1 MELFVTKEEADACT
15 EGVDKRFSCPKMPLY
30 SDSEDSFTSK
40 ESYREFIVV
49 VAGLSVVGLWDDLPP
64 LDGICDAAP
73 ALDPRLLAT
82 ACVDLTER
90 IERPLECHHC
100 AAAASTSSTLQALR
114 PSIQHYLFS
123 GHGGTMNER
132 TKGLRTSFFVLQPPR
147 STVEPFAGRVK
158 PHAPV
163 GAAIQ
168 LSSMPFSG
176 PLGSGVHFGDLAQV
190 GPSQTATPGTEKTP
204 LHTAAA
210 QLLEVLMEAVRSQP
224 SALKGDLQSPQPGVP
239 SSLQNGNPVPQ
250 RMRGN
255 SIAVPLWLAKQNHLA
270 LKTHPGTLDRAEA
283 LSATIVMNAAIART
297 CTVRRPMQEPRR
309 PSLSLAATVGEH
321 GGETQ
326 PLAPMACHAGTT
338 SSATPAPFIA
348 LTIAACSTALNLE
361 SDTATSCSS
370 VRLVVRWENHVR
382 RQRFVHFLGL
392 SVALILGRDFL
403 ALTGIVIDVASG
415 GYRAGPSGPL
425 QPFTTLP
432 LAMAALQTL
441 DAVRVKEERR
451 PSAAAPLAR
460 VPHSTAEIG
469 PLAGTAENALHCYGS
484 QGSGYPSEN
493 PVKPQL
499 GLLAAA

>member
-1 MELFVTKEEADACT
+1 MAAKTDSRFVQEAA
-15 EGVDKRFSCPKMPLY
+15 VAIFS
-30 SDSEDSFTSK
+30 T
-40 ESYREFIVV
+40 
-49 VAGLSVVGLWDDLPP
+49 AGLAGHSVTGAMSNQTKT
-64 LDGICDAAP
+64 GAKP
-73 ALDPRLLAT
+73 ALDKTKYSVLSAEYLMCRIGAT
-82 ACVDLTER
+82 PLRCRHEYARWPPFDASVVRRER
-90 IERPLECHHC
+90 RSH
-100 AAAASTSSTLQALR
+100 TAL
-114 PSIQHYLFS
+114 P
-123 GHGGTMNER
+123 
-132 TKGLRTSFFVLQPPR
+132 PPR
-147 STVEPFAGRVK
+147 STVEPFGGRVK

-239 SSLQNGNPVPQ
+239 SSLQ
-250 RMRGN
+250 
-255 SIAVPLWLAKQNHLA
+255 VPLPGASVSLFSEEVMAHL
-270 LKTHPGTLDRAEA
+270 HWR
-283 LSATIVMNAAIART
+283 S
-297 CTVRRPMQEPRR
+297 VRIR
-309 PSLSLAATVGEH
+309 
-321 GGETQ
+321 
-326 PLAPMACHAGTT
+326 
-338 SSATPAPFIA
+338 
-348 LTIAACSTALNLE
+348 ACSTAFHLA

-370 VRLVVRWENHVR
+370 VRLFVRWENHVR

-441 DAVRVKEERR
+441 DAARVKEERR

-469 PLAGTAENALHCYGS
+469 PLAGTAENGRCDPLSHEHCTATAVKVPATPAKTPLS
-484 QGSGYPSEN
+484 RSSDCSLPPSFF
-493 PVKPQL
+493 
-499 GLLAAA
+499 